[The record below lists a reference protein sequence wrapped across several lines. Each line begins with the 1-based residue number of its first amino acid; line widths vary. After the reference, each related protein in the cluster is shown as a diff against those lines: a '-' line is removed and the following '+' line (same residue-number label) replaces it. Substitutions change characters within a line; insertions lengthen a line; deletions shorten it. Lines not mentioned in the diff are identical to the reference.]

1 MQIQRDYVSYFRDS
15 FWHDLILYT
24 LKTSASLRIFLIG
37 LNQQNCVIV
46 VLGLS
51 FRVDL
56 RFQDVVMLV
65 ARIMKDVHI
74 GPFYRCADA
83 S

>member
-1 MQIQRDYVSYFRDS
+1 MFTN
-15 FWHDLILYT
+15 FPE
-24 LKTSASLRIFLIG
+24 
-37 LNQQNCVIV
+37 NCVIV

-74 GPFYRCADA
+74 GPFYRCADT